1 MARALAVI
9 KALDQS
15 ILKEADRE
23 NFEQLRKQVSN
34 RLKDLMVASVN
45 QKDEHEIE
53 RIAQLFKSVGE
64 QAEGMKHYSHY
75 LMQNKVH
82 KEIDHLIQDMFQPT
96 VSLQGNGESFVDKYQ
111 QFSDYYG

>member
-34 RLKDLMVASVN
+34 RLKDLMVTSVN
-45 QKDEHEIE
+45 QKDEKEIE
-53 RIAQLFKSVGE
+53 NIA
-64 QAEGMKHYSHY
+64 
-75 LMQNKVH
+75 
-82 KEIDHLIQDMFQPT
+82 
-96 VSLQGNGESFVDKYQ
+96 
-111 QFSDYYG
+111 

>member
-1 MARALAVI
+1 VRDSLKGGPSDIEGATLGMARALAVI

-34 RLKDLMVASVN
+34 RLKDLMVSSVN

-53 RIAQLFKSVGE
+53 RIA
-64 QAEGMKHYSHY
+64 
-75 LMQNKVH
+75 
-82 KEIDHLIQDMFQPT
+82 
-96 VSLQGNGESFVDKYQ
+96 
-111 QFSDYYG
+111 